1 MNQNKNTTKKQFPKT
16 NGKRNIELDMQLDMD
31 QIRKHVKGIKDIFA
45 LRKFRKEYPELFD
58 SNKMS
63 QREYRQI
70 TDLYDTQEIELNR
83 QGVIYG

>member
-1 MNQNKNTTKKQFPKT
+1 
-16 NGKRNIELDMQLDMD
+16 MQLDMD
-31 QIRKHVKGIKDIFA
+31 QIREHVKGIKDIFA

-70 TDLYDTQEIELNR
+70 TDLYDTQEIKLNR

>member
-1 MNQNKNTTKKQFPKT
+1 
-16 NGKRNIELDMQLDMD
+16 MD
-31 QIRKHVKGIKDIFA
+31 QIREHVKGIKDIFA

-63 QREYRQI
+63 LREYRQI
-70 TDLYDTQEIELNR
+70 DDLYQTQEIKLNR